1 MLRKENSG
9 KQDNRN
15 ETEYDK
21 IKQQPTGNENNSN
34 KQNITY
40 RREKQKKKK
49 NNICDAVNR
58 RRVGEGTQEGQQ
70 TANRI
75 TSKQHQPKNS
85 SNKQSEMEQGNKK
98 KKVVTQETA
107 KEKTRRGSR
116 VMR

>member
-40 RREKQKKKK
+40 RREKQKKK